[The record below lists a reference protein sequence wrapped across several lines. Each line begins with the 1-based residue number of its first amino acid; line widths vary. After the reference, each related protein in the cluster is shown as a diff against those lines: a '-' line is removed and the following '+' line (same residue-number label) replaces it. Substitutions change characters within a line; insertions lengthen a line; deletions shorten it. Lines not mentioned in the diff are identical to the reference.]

1 LVDPSGGKKRGGKP
15 SGDYTS
21 IWIVALGADGN
32 AYLVDGIRT
41 RLNLAG
47 RIDAVFELHNKWRP
61 LQTRYE
67 EYGMQA
73 DIEAIRAE
81 MERRQYR
88 FRIYPVGGQVSKADR
103 IRRLI
108 PWFEGGRI
116 WFPRELVKPDEQGV
130 PRDIIEDM
138 VQQEYLPF
146 PVGRYDDA
154 LDNLARLAEPATA
167 ALPGLPWP
175 KAGARNDP
183 PPSPAWAVLDEM
195 MGY

>member
-1 LVDPSGGKKRGGKP
+1 MWV
-15 SGDYTS
+15 
-21 IWIVALGADGN
+21 VALGADNN
-32 AYLVDGIRT
+32 AYVVDGVRA
-41 RLNLAG
+41 RLNLSE
-47 RIDAVFELHNKWRP
+47 RINVLFELHHKWKP
-61 LQTRYE
+61 LQVRYE

-73 DIEAIRAE
+73 DIEAAKAE

-88 FRIYPVGGQVSKADR
+88 FRIYPVGGQVSKPDR

-116 WFPRELVKPDEQGV
+116 WFPREMVRPDERGV
-130 PRDIIEDM
+130 LRDIIEDT
-138 VQQEYLPF
+138 VQEEYLPF

-167 ALPGLPWP
+167 ELPGLPWP
-175 KAGARNDP
+175 KAGAQTES
-183 PPSPAWAVLDEM
+183 PPSPAWAVLDEL